1 MSPALD
7 WHRCYRGRRVVV
19 LGAGGYIG
27 RRLAA
32 RLTAGG
38 AEVIRVV
45 RPGGTPSL
53 MTGPEGGRTLEV
65 ELSLPGEATTLLRT
79 QQPAITFNMAGYGV
93 SPAQRDADLSQR
105 INADLPAELCLG
117 CGAAAPADG
126 WPGLRLVHAGSA
138 LEYGVAPGDLEESTP
153 PLPTTLYGR
162 TKLAGTLAVAEAVQ
176 AGRLRGV
183 TARLF
188 TVYGPGE
195 SAGRLLPSLLAAAGR
210 AEPIPLT
217 AGTQWRDFTFLDDVT
232 EGLLRL
238 GALVEGPPATV
249 NLATGVLTS
258 VREFATRAAAVI
270 GLAPDQL
277 HFGAL
282 PTRPEEMAHDPV
294 NVARLAAA
302 TGWTPSTTIEAGVS
316 QVVRESGSKS

>member
-1 MSPALD
+1 MTRAGD
-7 WHRCYRGRRVVV
+7 WHHAYQGLRVVV

-32 RLTAGG
+32 RLDAAG
-38 AEVIRVV
+38 AAVIRVV
-45 RPGGTPSL
+45 RPGGTPAAAIDQR
-53 MTGPEGGRTLEV
+53 GGDTVAV
-65 ELSLPGEATTLLRT
+65 ELGLAGAATALLAAQR
-79 QQPAITFNMAGYGV
+79 PAITFNMAGYGV
-93 SPAQRDADLSQR
+93 SPAQRDAHLAQR
-105 INADLPAELCLG
+105 INADLPAELSVA
-117 CGAAAPADG
+117 CGGPGPSDG

-138 LEYGVAPGDLEESTP
+138 LEYGVARGNLEESTR

-162 TKLAGTLAVAEAVQ
+162 TKLAGTRAVADAV
-176 AGRLRGV
+176 GTGVLRAV

-210 AEPIPLT
+210 SEAIPLT
-217 AGTQWRDFTFLDDVT
+217 EGTQWRDFTYLDDVT

-238 GALVEGPPATV
+238 GALVEGVPPTV

-270 GLAPDQL
+270 GLSPGQL

-294 NVARLAAA
+294 SVERLAAA
-302 TGWTPSTTIEAGVS
+302 TGWTPGTGIEEGVRQVLQEAGL
-316 QVVRESGSKS
+316 KP

>member
-1 MSPALD
+1 M
-7 WHRCYRGRRVVV
+7 V

-32 RLTAGG
+32 RLAAGG

-45 RPGGTPSL
+45 RPGGTPAS
-53 MTGPEGGRTLEV
+53 EADQVGGRTV
-65 ELSLPGEATTLLRT
+65 AVDLSVPGEATALLRT

-93 SPAQRDADLSQR
+93 SPAQRDADLAQR
-105 INADLPAELCLG
+105 INADLPAELCRA
-117 CGAAAPADG
+117 CGEKVPGDG

-138 LEYGVAPGDLEESTP
+138 LEYGVARGDLEESTP
-153 PLPTTLYGR
+153 PLPTTDYGR
-162 TKLAGTLAVAEAVQ
+162 TKLAGTLAVADAVR
-176 AGRLRGV
+176 AGELRGT

-210 AEPIPLT
+210 TEPIPLT

-238 GALVEGPPATV
+238 GALAEGPPATV

-277 HFGAL
+277 QFGAL
-282 PTRPEEMAHDPV
+282 PARPEEMAHDPV
-294 NVARLAAA
+294 NVVRLATA
-302 TGWTPSTTIEAGVS
+302 TGWTPGTGIEAGVG
-316 QVVRESGSKS
+316 QVLRESGPKS